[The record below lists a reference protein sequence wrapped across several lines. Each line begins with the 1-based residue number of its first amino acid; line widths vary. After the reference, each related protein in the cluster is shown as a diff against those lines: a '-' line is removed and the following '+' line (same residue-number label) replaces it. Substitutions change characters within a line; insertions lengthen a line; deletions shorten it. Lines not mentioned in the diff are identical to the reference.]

1 MLLAPAVDE
10 PRGSFIDSCLMIPEK
25 VRKVLDASGLTVREF
40 EPGST
45 ATSVLAAQQ
54 LGVAVGQIAKSLLF
68 VGKDGKFFMVVCPGD
83 RRLSNAKLKTVT
95 GVKSRMA
102 SVEEALAATGFGAGG
117 VCPFGIDGHVAVY
130 IDRSLS
136 EYETIY
142 PAAGTDS
149 SGVPMT
155 FDRLVA
161 ITGGTVGDFLAEAA
175 GEQEKQ

>member
-1 MLLAPAVDE
+1 
-10 PRGSFIDSCLMIPEK
+10 MIPEK
-25 VRKVLDASGLTVREF
+25 VRAVLDAHGLSAREF
-40 EPGST
+40 AAGST

-68 VGKDGKFFMVVCPGD
+68 VGKDGKYFMVVCPGD
-83 RRLSNAKLKTVT
+83 KRLSNSKLKAVT

-102 SVEEALAATGFGAGG
+102 SSDEALTATGFGAGG
-117 VCPFGIDGHVAVY
+117 VCPFGVDHGITLF

-136 EYETIY
+136 SYQTIY

-155 FDRLVA
+155 FDQLVS
-161 ITGGTVGDFLAEAA
+161 ITGGTVGDFLADET
-175 GEQEKQ
+175 GG

>member
-1 MLLAPAVDE
+1 
-10 PRGSFIDSCLMIPEK
+10 MIPEK
-25 VRKVLDASGLTVREF
+25 VRTVLETNGLAAREF

-68 VGKDGKFFMVVCPGD
+68 VGKDGRYFMVVCPGD
-83 RRLSNAKLKTVT
+83 RRLSNSRLKAVT

-102 SVEEALAATGFGAGG
+102 TAEEALAATGFGPGG
-117 VCPFGIDGHVAVY
+117 VCPFGIGTGIALY
-130 IDRSLS
+130 IERSLS
-136 EYETIY
+136 QYDTIY

-155 FDRLVA
+155 FEQLVS
-161 ITGGTVGDFLAEAA
+161 ITGGTVGDFLPE
-175 GEQEKQ
+175 GTTEE

>member
-1 MLLAPAVDE
+1 
-10 PRGSFIDSCLMIPEK
+10 MIPEK
-25 VRKVLDASGLTVREF
+25 VRKVLDDSGLTVREF
-40 EPGST
+40 APGST

-54 LGVAVGQIAKSLLF
+54 LGVTVGQIAKSLLF